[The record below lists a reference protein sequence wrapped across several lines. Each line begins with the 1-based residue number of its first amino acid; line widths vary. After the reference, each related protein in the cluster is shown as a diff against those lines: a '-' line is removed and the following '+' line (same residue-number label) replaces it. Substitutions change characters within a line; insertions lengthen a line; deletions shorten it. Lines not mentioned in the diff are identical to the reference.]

1 MPFVFDNASIVPDK
15 VGTGAERLALA
26 DVHERRVARLRA
38 NRQSAV
44 RRASPPWPVYDSRA
58 ARDDGLRSLDSRVV
72 DDPRGDERRLFEQ
85 VPYVQP
91 GT

>member
-1 MPFVFDNASIVPDK
+1 MSDTWLAFAR
-15 VGTGAERLALA
+15 TGNPQTRALA
-26 DVHERRVARLRA
+26 
-38 NRQSAV
+38 
-44 RRASPPWPVYDSRA
+44 PWPVYDSRLGA
-58 ARDDGLRSLDSRVV
+58 PRWSSIATSRVV